1 MSACVPLLR
10 FPQLVNMNPLSPN
23 EHGYILTSVASGRG
37 RGGDSHRDRMF
48 SGEFIADFNEKKVAV
63 VVGVESVFKEQ
74 RYEDVDEDWDSDEES
89 GDESIED
96 SESSVEGS
104 SEDSSL
110 LMDVDNDELTQPT
123 ERAIPGSFYLPWVAY
138 LPEKEA
144 MTTTKIVFK

>member
-1 MSACVPLLR
+1 
-10 FPQLVNMNPLSPN
+10 
-23 EHGYILTSVASGRG
+23 
-37 RGGDSHRDRMF
+37 MF

-74 RYEDVDEDWDSDEES
+74 QYEDVDEDWDSDEGS
-89 GDESIED
+89 GDDSGESSIED

-110 LMDVDNDELTQPT
+110 LMDVDDDELTQPT

-144 MTTTKIVFK
+144 TTTTKIVFK